1 MSPVEQ
7 AECRE
12 KRPDC
17 PGSRD
22 ARRYEFVAA
31 RSTSVWW
38 YRGSSHR
45 LEGPTML
52 LRTTLAMLLAAAP
65 LAAGQQQEE
74 KPKVPKDSIMA
85 VITGCIKG
93 RVIRADDVRQTDTT
107 SGVNITQNSFR
118 IAGKKDVMAVVK
130 EKDGERVE
138 MTGIIKKSALIEP
151 GIKFKGGRVMVGGGT
166 SGGTGTL
173 ASPAENVV
181 VIDALAVT
189 AVGGSCSGS

>member
-1 MSPVEQ
+1 
-7 AECRE
+7 
-12 KRPDC
+12 
-17 PGSRD
+17 
-22 ARRYEFVAA
+22 
-31 RSTSVWW
+31 
-38 YRGSSHR
+38 
-45 LEGPTML
+45 ML
-52 LRTTLAMLLAAAP
+52 LPTTLAMLLAAAP
-65 LAAGQQQEE
+65 IAAGQQQEE

-151 GIKFKGGRVMVGGGT
+151 GIKFKGGRVVIGGGT
-166 SGGTGTL
+166 SAGHTGSL
-173 ASPAENVV
+173 PSPAENVLV
-181 VIDALAVT
+181 LDALSVQGL
-189 AVGGSCSGS
+189 GGSCGS